1 MFEKKANKKS
11 KNGDGNSSNL
21 HKSFH
26 STPNLQEEQALSAA
40 AANNKNSSSAA
51 SKGFPPVSAARTLS
65 QERMCAAQQLGGDD
79 DSAVDIVVVESR
91 SDDNVQF
98 FIRRTSPPTEPPP
111 PPPPAGEIVKVEVK
125 PSSGP
130 YGSAKVIRQPACKDP
145 GVTTTAPDI
154 QSSFRPDSN
163 AKVYASP
170 RDPAY
175 ASPNKNG
182 KDAKNK

>member
-1 MFEKKANKKS
+1 MEANKKN
-11 KNGDGNSSNL
+11 KNGDGSTSAL

-40 AANNKNSSSAA
+40 KDASEG

-65 QERMCAAQQLGGDD
+65 QERMSGLGSAQAGDD

-125 PSSGP
+125 TSNGP
-130 YGSAKVIRQPACKDP
+130 YGSAKVIRQPVCKDS

-154 QSSFRPDSN
+154 QSSFKPDSS